1 MRVNEKTIDAHR
13 LSWMINFGEIPDG
26 LCVCHKCDNRLCV
39 NPNHLFLGTKA
50 ENNRDMFDK
59 GRGCTG
65 DNSGA
70 RKHPESVA
78 RGEKLW
84 SHKLTEKDVE
94 KILQLFFDEK
104 KSIPEIISSYNFVH
118 RSLIYGII
126 KRRSWN
132 HVYIK
137 FFK

>member
-104 KSIPEIISSYNFVH
+104 KEHSRNNIF
-118 RSLIYGII
+118 L
-126 KRRSWN
+126 
-132 HVYIK
+132 
-137 FFK
+137 